1 MNPDELAILDYLK
14 PWPGQ
19 FVAAQQICRQADGRR
34 RFETDPK
41 WAYTPLN
48 RLVESGQL
56 QSDGEG
62 RFRLPPAGDQKP
74 VKQQTAQWMS
84 PKIRSILE
92 SRGKLPD
99 QKDSDP

>member
-1 MNPDELAILDYLK
+1 MHPDELAILDYLK

-41 WAYTPLN
+41 WAYNVLN

-56 QSDGEG
+56 QGDGEG
-62 RFRLPPAGDQKP
+62 RFRLPPTDEPKP
-74 VKQQTAQWMS
+74 AKPPPGQWMS

-92 SRGKLPD
+92 SRGKLPE
-99 QKDSDP
+99 QNQGNP